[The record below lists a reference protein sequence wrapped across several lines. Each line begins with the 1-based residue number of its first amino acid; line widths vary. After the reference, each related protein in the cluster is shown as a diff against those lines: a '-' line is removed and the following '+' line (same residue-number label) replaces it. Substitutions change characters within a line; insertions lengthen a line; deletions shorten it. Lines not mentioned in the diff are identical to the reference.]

1 MYSNFDD
8 FNYSEIIIFDQNNFS
23 DKNIIDINWNENKFN
38 NLIKKLISNGFR
50 SFEKKY
56 KITKHNELI
65 LIDNISDNKLNLNV
79 LNLVNH
85 EYLQDNKYIENSKY
99 KILLIK
105 YQKETIPPFKFPST
119 DIIHDKYYLNKI
131 IFKITSRIYL
141 NFEINKKYDS
151 GEVFR
156 RVYINLNND
165 NKSKN
170 KLDNKD
176 INKILEESIRKYFE

>member
-8 FNYSEIIIFDQNNFS
+8 FNYSEIIIFDKNNFS
-23 DKNIIDINWNENKFN
+23 DKDIIDINWNENKFN

-65 LIDNISDNKLNLNV
+65 LIDNISDNKLNLNI
-79 LNLVNH
+79 LNLINH
-85 EYLQDNKYIENSKY
+85 EYIEHNKYN
-99 KILLIK
+99 ILLIK
-105 YQKETIPPFKFPST
+105 YNKETIPPFRFPST

-131 IFKITSRIYL
+131 IFKITNRIYL
-141 NFEINKKYDS
+141 NFEINKKYDT

-176 INKILEESIRKYFE
+176 INKILNDSINKYFN